1 MIHREQ
7 IHFPSLSLVFG
18 VALLPDRVKHFGL
31 AQRVAN
37 AITYSL
43 LFALLCYSSLFFPC
57 LSLSSSITRA
67 GNPLA
72 IQSTVDH

>member
-18 VALLPDRVKHFGL
+18 VALLPDRVKIGL